1 MSRGPSIPVKCSTI
15 ELKYLADT
23 LDFDKEGK
31 EGSIYGLELN
41 EKGLYVRKE
50 IEENKQ
56 QFPKLQQIR
65 DLDTTSAENDKEYNL
80 KRVNN
85 KWIINSLPVKIPW
98 LILFEFFSPHTLIG
112 NDNTFRKCLNQG
124 PQLISLVPAI
134 SDTIKIKPF
143 LQDKYTV
150 YVSDVTERKKL
161 EFKPPIA
168 LGQSWTIMIDL
179 MLLKANASINK
190 QITDILTGV
199 RISWTETTDT
209 RVKLFIQNN
218 NGSIVSKS
226 TSDQMSIDTARLTNM
241 IEWMEVTNVNLI
253 GFYFTAS
260 VLTEYQLAILSGI

>member
-1 MSRGPSIPVKCSTI
+1 M
-15 ELKYLADT
+15 
-23 LDFDKEGK
+23 
-31 EGSIYGLELN
+31 
-41 EKGLYVRKE
+41 
-50 IEENKQ
+50 
-56 QFPKLQQIR
+56 
-65 DLDTTSAENDKEYNL
+65 
-80 KRVNN
+80 
-85 KWIINSLPVKIPW
+85 
-98 LILFEFFSPHTLIG
+98 
-112 NDNTFRKCLNQG
+112 
-124 PQLISLVPAI
+124 
-134 SDTIKIKPF
+134 
-143 LQDKYTV
+143 
-150 YVSDVTERKKL
+150 TERKKL

-190 QITDILTGV
+190 QITDILTNV
-199 RISWTETTDT
+199 RISWTNTTDT